1 MKEDF
6 RFKKYGKPTKSNI
19 KWTYNFDPLKKW
31 TTILL
36 GALTL
41 AGSMWMIRQD
51 VLQRETAKSARI
63 EAEQE
68 RRKYLERRLES
79 IKQETIAAAMKKE
92 EPQAAA
98 PERKTVKRRYTGSQR
113 IYTWKNERGQTVYS
127 TRPRER

>member
-36 GALTL
+36 GAVTL
-41 AGSMWMIRQD
+41 AGSVWMIRQD
-51 VLQRETAKSARI
+51 VLQKEAAKSARI

-127 TRPRER
+127 TRPQER

>member
-41 AGSMWMIRQD
+41 AGSVWMIRQD
-51 VLQRETAKSARI
+51 VLQREAAKSARI

-92 EPQAAA
+92 EPRAAA

-127 TRPRER
+127 TRPRKR

>member
-41 AGSMWMIRQD
+41 AGSVWMIRQD
-51 VLQRETAKSARI
+51 VLQRKAAKSARI

>member
-41 AGSMWMIRQD
+41 AGSVWMIRQD

>member
-41 AGSMWMIRQD
+41 AGSVWMIRQD
-51 VLQRETAKSARI
+51 VLQREAAKSARI

-92 EPQAAA
+92 EPRAAA
-98 PERKTVKRRYTGSQR
+98 PKRKTVKRRYNGSQR
-113 IYTWKNERGQTVYS
+113 IYTWKNERG
-127 TRPRER
+127 

>member
-41 AGSMWMIRQD
+41 AGSVWMIRQD
-51 VLQRETAKSARI
+51 VLQREAAKSARI

-127 TRPRER
+127 TRPQER

>member
-41 AGSMWMIRQD
+41 AGSVWMIRQD
-51 VLQRETAKSARI
+51 VLQKEAAKSARI

>member
-41 AGSMWMIRQD
+41 AGSVWMIRQD
-51 VLQRETAKSARI
+51 VLQREAAKSARI

>member
-41 AGSMWMIRQD
+41 AGSVWMIRQD
-51 VLQRETAKSARI
+51 VLQKEAAKSARI

-92 EPQAAA
+92 EPQTAA

>member
-1 MKEDF
+1 MKKDF

-41 AGSMWMIRQD
+41 AGSVWMIRQD
-51 VLQRETAKSARI
+51 VLQREAAKSARI

-92 EPQAAA
+92 EPRAAA
-98 PERKTVKRRYTGSQR
+98 PKRKTVKRRYNGSQR

>member
-41 AGSMWMIRQD
+41 AGSVWMIRQD
-51 VLQRETAKSARI
+51 VLQREAAKSARI

-68 RRKYLERRLES
+68 RRKYLEGRLES

-92 EPQAAA
+92 EPRAAT

-113 IYTWKNERGQTVYS
+113 IYTWTNERGQKVYS
-127 TRPRER
+127 TKPKEK

>member
-19 KWTYNFDPLKKW
+19 KWTYNFDPLIKW

-41 AGSMWMIRQD
+41 AGSVWMIRQD
-51 VLQRETAKSARI
+51 VLQKEATKSARI
-63 EAEQE
+63 EAKQE

-92 EPQAAA
+92 EPQPAA
-98 PERKTVKRRYTGSQR
+98 PQRKTVKRRYTGSQR

-127 TRPRER
+127 NRPREN

>member
-41 AGSMWMIRQD
+41 AGSVWMIRQD
-51 VLQRETAKSARI
+51 VLQREAAKSARI

-92 EPQAAA
+92 EPRAAA
-98 PERKTVKRRYTGSQR
+98 PKRKTVKRRYTGSQR

>member
-36 GALTL
+36 GAVTL
-41 AGSMWMIRQD
+41 AGSVWMIRQD
-51 VLQRETAKSARI
+51 VLQKEAAKSARI

>member
-41 AGSMWMIRQD
+41 AGSVWMIRQD
-51 VLQRETAKSARI
+51 VLQREAAKSARI

-98 PERKTVKRRYTGSQR
+98 PKRKTVKRRYTGSQR

>member
-41 AGSMWMIRQD
+41 AGSVWMIRQD
-51 VLQRETAKSARI
+51 VMQKESMKAAKI
-63 EAEQE
+63 EAKQE
-68 RRKYLERRLES
+68 RRKYLERRLETV
-79 IKQETIAAAMKKE
+79 KRETIAAAIQKE
-92 EPQAAA
+92 EPRANT
-98 PERKTVKRRYTGSQR
+98 PKEKTTRRTYTSSQR
-113 IYTWKNERGQTVYS
+113 IYTWTNEKGQKVYS
-127 TRPRER
+127 IYPREK